1 MIQPYVMA
9 MCQPTTQVIFGEGG
23 ALRPDVLDANVDHYC
38 DLIARAARD
47 HDAKLIAFPQFG
59 LCGYAPGL
67 TIDNWVDASL
77 TLPGPHV
84 DRIGQ
89 AAKAAGAHVV
99 VQATE
104 RHAAFPGRYFISAA
118 LIKPDGSLGL
128 VYRKHYS
135 ISMRTSPIEVFDAF
149 VAQFG
154 REGLFPVADTPLGRI
169 GLAIG
174 AEVHWPEGVRSLAL
188 NGAEIVINPVAT
200 APLIDYM
207 GRAGAA
213 SARSVRAFENMVY
226 LGMSNM
232 GAHVAAGAA
241 PTEPRNAPCSQIYDF
256 DGGLI
261 ATAPNATDVF
271 ALATIDIENLRRAR
285 AKPTANFLAQLQ
297 PAIHEDPHRPELWPA
312 NVFADGRA
320 EQYGQLT
327 AVEAAVW
334 RRMQDAGRAVAPS
347 EVEG

>member
-9 MCQPTTQVIFGEGG
+9 MCQPTTQTIFGEGG
-23 ALRPDVLDANVDHYC
+23 ALRPEVLDANVEHYC

-67 TIDNWVDASL
+67 TLDNWVDASL
-77 TLPGPHV
+77 TFPGPHL

-104 RHAAFPGRYFISAA
+104 RHDAFPGRYFISAC

-128 VYRKHYS
+128 VYRKHYA
-135 ISMRTSPIEVFDAF
+135 ISTRTSPVHVLDAF
-149 VAQFG
+149 VAEFG
-154 REGLFPVADTPLGRI
+154 QGGLFPVADTPLGRI
-169 GLAIG
+169 GVVIG

-188 NGAEIVINPVAT
+188 NGAEIIINPVA
-200 APLIDYM
+200 ASPVIDYM

-213 SARSVRAFENMVY
+213 LTRPVRAFENMVY
-226 LGMSNM
+226 LGMPNM
-232 GAHVAAGAA
+232 GVTVAAGAA
-241 PTEPRNAPCSQIYDF
+241 ATEARKGPCSQIWDYD
-256 DGGLI
+256 GELI
-261 ATAPNATDVF
+261 ATAPNETDAF
-271 ALATIDIENLRRAR
+271 ALATIDIEALRRAR

-297 PAIHEDPHRPELWPA
+297 PIHDDPGLPDLWPA
-312 NVFADGRA
+312 NTFAAARV
-320 EQYGQLT
+320 EQYGELT
-327 AVEAAVW
+327 AVEAAAW
-334 RRMQDAGRAVAPS
+334 RRMQDAGRAVGPTDQDQ
-347 EVEG
+347 